1 MSLPSTHLP
10 AVPHTSSPGRLKW
23 ERCWP
28 ALPALFRRAHA
39 ILLGNPADVTLHRI
53 ASLRSHCVRAVE
65 AAINRA
71 RPADGG
77 ASADLAQPV
86 PYTHLHGETG
96 EGFETRRSR
105 YDLPAGVTV
114 ILALGF
120 LTPIL
125 AIVIIKHMA

>member
-1 MSLPSTHLP
+1 MSLPPTHLP
-10 AVPHTSSPGRLKW
+10 AVPRTSQPGRQEG

-28 ALPALFRRAHA
+28 ALPALFRRARA

-86 PYTHLHGETG
+86 PYHALHGETG

-125 AIVIIKHMA
+125 AIVIITHMG

>member
-1 MSLPSTHLP
+1 MSLPPTHLP
-10 AVPHTSSPGRLKW
+10 AVPRTSQPGRQEG

-28 ALPALFRRAHA
+28 ALPALFRRARA
-39 ILLGNPADVTLHRI
+39 ILLGNPAAIQLHQV
-53 ASLRSHCVRAVE
+53 AQLRTQCARAIE

-77 ASADLAQPV
+77 ASTSLAQPV
-86 PYTHLHGETG
+86 PYHALHGETG
-96 EGFETRRSR
+96 EGFETRASR

-125 AIVIIKHMA
+125 AIVIITHMG